1 MEANTEVLIGLGLFV
16 ASEIIGLNPKWR
28 SNSVLQL
35 LLAAGR
41 RAYPYRS
48 KPPAAPAPLDVVN
61 QFIGRDKKG
70 RR

>member
-16 ASEIIGLNPKWR
+16 ASEIIGMNPKWR

-48 KPPAAPAPLDVVN
+48 KPPAAAPLNVVN